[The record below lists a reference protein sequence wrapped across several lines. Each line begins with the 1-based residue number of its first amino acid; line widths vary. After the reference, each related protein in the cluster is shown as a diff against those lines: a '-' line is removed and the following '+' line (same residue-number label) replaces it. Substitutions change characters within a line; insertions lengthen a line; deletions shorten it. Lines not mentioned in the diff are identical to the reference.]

1 MQFKNLYFKI
11 FIFLILIIQVFN
23 MIKFIIDFIVFLYYE
38 IFLI

>member
-1 MQFKNLYFKI
+1 MQFKNLYYNI